1 MLHSSTLSS
10 IAPLPKSKSLV
21 RAEPEPSGPSGLSR
35 LQKTRKRMLFLVA
48 GFLVPQAGLVAPLWA
63 ESGGMLRLD
72 QLGAVI
78 LAGAILGRCWCTLY
92 IAAHKKQSLVT
103 TGPYS
108 LCRNPLYLF
117 SFMAAA
123 GVGLMSGSILIGAIY
138 CLVTIA
144 LFRGVVRQE
153 ERHLTD
159 YFGGT
164 YRAYC
169 RDTPRWIPNFGIW
182 RDDRK
187 LLTRPS
193 LLLITLRDGLCL
205 FAFWPFFRLMELAR
219 EIGLVPTL
227 LTLP

>member
-1 MLHSSTLSS
+1 MPNSSTVSS
-10 IAPLPKSKSLV
+10 IAPLPAFRSPARPASD
-21 RAEPEPSGPSGLSR
+21 PSGPSGLSR

-92 IAAHKKQSLVT
+92 IAGQKKQRLVT

-117 SFMAAA
+117 SALAAT
-123 GVGLMSGSILIGAIY
+123 GIGLMSGSILVGAIY
-138 CLVTIA
+138 GLSTIG
-144 LFRGVVRQE
+144 LFHGVVRQE
-153 ERHLTD
+153 ERHLAD
-159 YFGGT
+159 LFGDT
-164 YRAYC
+164 FRAYC
-169 RDTPRWIPNFGIW
+169 RDTPRWIPNLGVW
-182 RDDRK
+182 RDVKK
-187 LLTRPS
+187 LVTRPS

-219 EIGLVPTL
+219 EIGLTPTL
-227 LTLP
+227 VTLP

>member
-1 MLHSSTLSS
+1 
-10 IAPLPKSKSLV
+10 
-21 RAEPEPSGPSGLSR
+21 
-35 LQKTRKRMLFLVA
+35 MLFLVA
-48 GFLVPQAGLVAPLWA
+48 GFLVPQAGLIAPLWT

-72 QLGAVI
+72 QLGALI
-78 LAGAILGRCWCTLY
+78 LFGAILGRCWCTLY
-92 IAAHKKQSLVT
+92 ISAHKKQSLVT
-103 TGPYS
+103 AGPYS

-117 SFMAAA
+117 SFMAAG
-123 GVGLMSGSILIGAIY
+123 GVGLMSGSVVIGTIY
-138 CLVTIA
+138 SLATIA

-153 ERHLTD
+153 ERHLAD
-159 YFGGT
+159 YFEDA

-187 LLTRPS
+187 LVTRPS

-219 EIGLVPTL
+219 EIGLAPTL
-227 LTLP
+227 LILP